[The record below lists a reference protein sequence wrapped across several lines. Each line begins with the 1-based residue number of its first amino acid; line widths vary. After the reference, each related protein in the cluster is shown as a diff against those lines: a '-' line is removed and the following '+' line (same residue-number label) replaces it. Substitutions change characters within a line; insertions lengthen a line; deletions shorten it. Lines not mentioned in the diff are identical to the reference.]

1 MQLNVKKKSSLDSWD
16 KVVYSDWMLVERCLS
31 RCP

>member
-1 MQLNVKKKSSLDSWD
+1 MLKKSSLDTGD
-16 KVVYSDWMLVERCLS
+16 KVVYSDWTLVERCLS